1 MRLAGHGLWR
11 GGMALCGV
19 LLLAV
24 LALTTAALWL
34 QREVPNHRQEVI
46 EGLERSLGLVVALD
60 TMTLHWTWHGPEVAL
75 SGVSVRAVDQ
85 QAPIALEKV
94 RLGFSFLDLMSGR
107 IQLPNRLEIRQA
119 DVRIERRENGQWLIQ
134 GIVLDRDEGEA
145 GPAWKAAIPVLE
157 RLGEITLR
165 DSTIVFVMAG
175 REEPIQRFSGI
186 DLRLSSR
193 GQVHRVAVSSHSAAM
208 LGRDFS
214 LILDARGPLA
224 APQKWVIGIE
234 AGLTEAL
241 PKDYLDP
248 WLGRWLDLHRSRLS
262 LDFTG
267 HWDPA
272 GESRFELLADVQDLV
287 LPATD
292 RHDSSHLDRL
302 AGRFTWRGTV
312 QDWVLSLIDVQVA
325 LDERPWPA
333 VQGVLAVQRQEAA
346 GQTAVSGS
354 LSALRLQ
361 DAQRLWMA
369 LPMIWRQELGG
380 EQRMA
385 WSQNPVQ
392 GDLRDLEFSVRHA
405 ADGSWNDTHLAG
417 RFEDLGWSA
426 LGAIPGM
433 SGLTG
438 SLRANQDGGWLRV
451 AGDAVGVQY
460 PDLFTKTWPKGR
472 LESELRWERD
482 GQIWKLWSPEMLLE
496 HPDLAAQGTLALAW
510 RDGQRPA
517 IDLQVDFQKG
527 NAAALDRY
535 LPRRFL
541 PPATARWLRSAILDG
556 RIRDGR
562 LRLRGD
568 LGRFPFRDG
577 GGVFEVRAHVEDGVV
592 RFNPDWP
599 TFEAVSAD
607 LDFTGAGFRV
617 EVQSARSHGLTLT
630 RSQVEMADYREP
642 LLIAN
647 GEGVGDHQAAL
658 DYLSHAPPGRSV
670 KVLLDGAR
678 GRGPI
683 HLDLSLRLPLRNIR
697 DTQVSG
703 LVRWEGARL
712 ENPEWRVGLNDIR
725 GSLRFRE
732 DRLEATDIQALVDG
746 EPVNLRVSAL
756 DERLSGGGFHATR
769 IQLKGNLPASVLRRQ
784 LTFVDPRTIRGV
796 AAFDARLDVLP
807 NGRLQWS
814 ARSSLDGMTL
824 DWPLPL
830 SKVAAMERALVVEGR
845 GDGAQH
851 LIQFD
856 QAGGLLQGTLRL
868 VNRDRGWGFDRGLI
882 GLNQPVRRLPENP
895 GLWIRGK
902 LDRVSFQDLAAWQ
915 SVWAPHKKAA
925 VNQSWGLPG
934 WFGGLDVE
942 FGVAQWGAL
951 RQTGVRVALN
961 RGDGQMPSLHVQ
973 SPALDGVFQ
982 PGLGDHAVRM
992 DLKWFDLDAFGGA
1005 GAPSVQARA
1014 APTRSTADPRKLPA
1028 MEIRIARLRYH
1039 GSDLGRADMQLQ
1051 PGPDG
1056 VTVPRWGLEGSA
1068 VRISGSGAWNQR
1080 ASGTQSSLRF
1090 RMESADLP
1098 TLSRRL
1104 GYPDAMEAQSARLDA
1119 DLTWM
1124 GAPWEMSLT
1133 QSLGDF
1139 QLEAKKGAIYFRET
1153 RPTTGILMSLTGL
1166 YDLPRRLTRDFSG
1179 VFRPSLPFDEIRG
1192 DLHLEKG
1199 VVETRRLE
1207 LQGSAADVQISGT
1220 SDLVRRRFD
1229 QEVVVVP
1236 SLSAGLALAATV
1248 AGGPVVGAVVFMG
1261 RELWRRP
1268 VSRLV
1273 QIRYRFEGDFDS
1285 ATLERQQGPFNFPE
1299 TGQP

>member
-1 MRLAGHGLWR
+1 MRLAGRGLWR

-19 LLLAV
+19 LLLSV
-24 LALTTAALWL
+24 LALAAGALWL
-34 QREVPNHRQEVI
+34 QREVPNHRPEVV
-46 EGLERSLGLVVALD
+46 EWLEQSLGVVVALD

-75 SGVSVRAVDQ
+75 SGVSVRAIDQ
-85 QAPIALEKV
+85 QAPIALEEV
-94 RLGFSFLDLMSGR
+94 RVGFSFLDLVSGR

-134 GIVLDRDEGEA
+134 GIVLDREAGEA
-145 GPAWKAAIPVLE
+145 GPAWRAAIPVLE

-175 REEPIQRFSGI
+175 REEPIQRFSGV
-186 DLRLSSR
+186 DLRLSSHE
-193 GQVHRVAVSSHSAAM
+193 QVHRVSVSSHSAAM

-214 LILDARGPLA
+214 LVLDARGPLA
-224 APQKWVIGIE
+224 EPQKWVIGIE

-272 GESRFELLADVQDLV
+272 GESRFELLADAQDLI

-292 RHDSSHLDRL
+292 HHDRSHLDRL

-312 QDWVLSLIDVQVA
+312 QDWALNLVDVQVA
-325 LDERPWPA
+325 LDGRPWPA
-333 VQGVLAVQRQEAA
+333 VQGTLVVQRPEAV

-354 LSALRLQ
+354 LSTLRLQ

-369 LPMIWRQELGG
+369 LPLIWRQELSG
-380 EQRMA
+380 EQLTA
-385 WSQNPVQ
+385 WSQNPVT
-392 GDLRDLEFSVRHA
+392 GDLRDLAFAVQRE
-405 ADGSWNDTHLAG
+405 ADGTWNENHLAG
-417 RFEDLGWSA
+417 RFENLGWSA
-426 LGAIPGM
+426 LGVIPGM

-438 SLRANQDGGWLRV
+438 SLRADQDGGWLRV
-451 AGDAVGVQY
+451 AGDAVGFQY
-460 PDLFTKTWPKGR
+460 PDLFTKTWPKGK

-482 GQIWKLWSPEMLLE
+482 GPLWKLWSPEMRLE

-556 RIRDGR
+556 HIRDGR

-568 LGRFPFRDG
+568 LERFPFRDG
-577 GGVFEVRAHVEDGVV
+577 GGIFEVKAHVEEGVV

-599 TFEAVSAD
+599 AFEAVSAD
-607 LDFTGAGFRV
+607 LGFTGSGFEV
-617 EVQSARSHGLTLT
+617 TVQSARSHGLTLT
-630 RSQVEMADYREP
+630 RSRLEMADYREP

-678 GRGPI
+678 GQGPV
-683 HLDLSLRLPLRNIR
+683 HLALSLRLPLRNIR
-697 DTQVSG
+697 ETQVSG
-703 LVRWEGARL
+703 LVRWDGARL
-712 ENPEWRVGLNDIR
+712 EKPEWRVGLSNIR

-732 DRLEATDIQALVDG
+732 DRLEATNIQALLDG
-746 EPVNLRVSAL
+746 EPVNLQVSAL
-756 DERLSGGGFHATR
+756 DERLSSSGFHATR
-769 IQLKGNLPASVLRRQ
+769 IQLGGRLPASVLRRQ
-784 LTFVDPRTIRGV
+784 LTVVDPRTIQGV
-796 AAFDARLDVLP
+796 TTFDARLDVLP
-807 NGRLQWS
+807 GGRLQWS
-814 ARSSLDGMTL
+814 GRSSLDGMTL
-824 DWPLPL
+824 DWPPPL
-830 SKVAAMERALVVEGR
+830 AKGSAMERALVVEGS
-845 GDGAQH
+845 GDGVQH

-868 VNRDRGWGFDRGLI
+868 VNRDRGWEFDRGLI
-882 GLNQPVRRLPENP
+882 GLNQPVRRLPDRS

-915 SVWAPHKKAA
+915 SVWAPRKVT
-925 VNQSWGLPG
+925 VNQSWALPA
-934 WFGGLDVE
+934 WLGGLDVA

-951 RQTGVRVALN
+951 QQSDVRVALN
-961 RGDGQMPSLHVQ
+961 RGDGQTPSLHVQ
-973 SPALDGVFQ
+973 SPALDGVFR
-982 PGLGDHAVRM
+982 PALGDNAVRV

-1005 GAPSVQARA
+1005 GAASPQARA
-1014 APTRSTADPRKLPA
+1014 APTRSTVDPRKLPA

-1056 VTVPRWGLEGSA
+1056 ITVPRWGLEGSA
-1068 VRISGSGAWNQR
+1068 IRINGSGAWSQR
-1080 ASGTQSSLRF
+1080 ASGAQSSLRF
-1090 RMESADLP
+1090 RVESADLP
-1098 TLSRRL
+1098 TLARRF
-1104 GYPDAMEAQSARLDA
+1104 GYPDAMEARSARLDA
-1119 DLTWM
+1119 NLTWM
-1124 GAPWEMSLT
+1124 GAPWEMSPT
-1133 QSLGDF
+1133 QALGDF
-1139 QLEAKKGAIYFRET
+1139 QLEAKEGAIYFRET

-1207 LQGSAADVQISGT
+1207 LKGSAADVRMSGT
-1220 SDLVRRRFD
+1220 SDLIRRRFD

-1248 AGGPVVGAVVFMG
+1248 AGGPVAGAVVFMG

-1285 ATLERQQGPFNFPE
+1285 ATLEREQGPFNLPE